1 VRRERNAL
9 ALRGV
14 VKSFG
19 TLRAVD
25 GVDLDVTRG
34 EIHALIG
41 LNGAGKTTL
50 MRLAL
55 GMQLPDAGEVEV
67 LGECLVRG
75 ECAAWPRVGHLVET
89 PALYDELTAR
99 DNVTVTAR
107 LRGLGR
113 TDAATTSASALA
125 SMRLEAWADHRA
137 RTLSMGNRQRVG
149 LAGAL
154 LGRPELLVL
163 DEPANALDPS
173 GVVLVRAMLRD
184 AAARGC
190 GVLVSSHHL
199 DEVARIA
206 DRVSVMHRGRLVGS
220 LPPGEADLEHA
231 FFELVLAADEAF
243 DVAAEAMA

>member
-1 VRRERNAL
+1 MRERSAL
-9 ALRGV
+9 TLRGV

-19 TLRAVD
+19 ALRAVD
-25 GVDLDVTRG
+25 GVDLDVARG
-34 EIHALIG
+34 EIHALVG

-55 GMQLPDAGEVEV
+55 GMQLPDVGDIEV
-67 LGECLVRG
+67 LGERLVRG
-75 ECAAWPRVGHLVET
+75 ECEAWPFVGHLVET
-89 PALYDELTAR
+89 PALYGELTAR

-107 LRGLGR
+107 LRGLRGM
-113 TDAATTSASALA
+113 DAAAASASALA
-125 SMRLEAWADHRA
+125 AMRLDAWADRRA
-137 RTLSMGNRQRVG
+137 STLSLGNRQRVG

-154 LGRPELLVL
+154 LGQPELLVL

-173 GVVLVRAMLRD
+173 GVVLVRAMLED

-206 DRVSVMHRGRLVGS
+206 DRISVVHRGRLVGC

-231 FFELVLAADEAF
+231 FFELVLAADGGS
-243 DVAAEAMA
+243 DAAAQATP